1 MKLTVKILSL
11 IIAII
16 CAFGLIACNTGNTDK
31 NDSETPK
38 NAKLRSAIDLT
49 KAWNEVSETENSLVQ
64 GCIIIRKEFA
74 EAHPAEVKAFLDEYK
89 ASVDFVNANVEE
101 ASALIAEAGIVP
113 KAAIAKKA
121 IPNCNIAYMEGD
133 AMKNSLSAF
142 YETLYSV
149 NPAAIGGALPDD
161 GLYYKRA
168 ETASAA
174 DSTLKVNVT
183 VLSGTT
189 GMGAAKLI
197 SDAKAGN
204 ATLDYT
210 FNVVADPTQISAGI
224 VGKSI
229 DIAAVPTNLAST
241 LYKKTNGGVQ
251 VLAVNTL
258 GVLYIMEKGNSLTDI
273 KSLKGKTVYVP
284 GQGTNPEYILQYII
298 EKNGMKVGTD
308 VIFDYT
314 YNSPDALANAVSAGL
329 VDIALL
335 PEPKVSVILIQ
346 QAAAEAANTTASK

>member
-1 MKLTVKILSL
+1 MKTTAKILSL
-11 IIAII
+11 VLAII
-16 CAFGLIACNTGNTDK
+16 CTFGLVACNNGNA
-31 NDSETPK
+31 NNNGGETPK
-38 NAKLRSAIDLT
+38 EDAKLRSAIDLT

-74 EAHPAEVKAFLDEYK
+74 EAHPAEVNAFLNEYK
-89 ASVDFVNANVEE
+89 ASVEFVNTNVDE

-113 KAAIAKKA
+113 KAPIAKKA
-121 IPNCNIAYMEGD
+121 IPNCNIAYMEGE
-133 AMKNSLSAF
+133 AMKTSLSAF
-142 YETLYSV
+142 YNALYGV
-149 NPAAIGGALPDD
+149 NPAAIGGAIPND
-161 GLYYKRA
+161 GLYYNRT
-168 ETASAA
+168 ETTEAP

-197 SDAKAGN
+197 SDSKKGN
-204 ATLDYT
+204 AALDYT
-210 FNVVADPTQISAGI
+210 FTVVSDPTQIAAGI
-224 VGKSI
+224 VGGSI

-251 VLAVNTL
+251 VLAINTL
-258 GVLYIMEKGNSLTDI
+258 GVLYIIEKGTALTDV

-308 VIFDYT
+308 VTFDYT
-314 YNSPDALANAVSAGL
+314 YKSPDELATAVSAGL

-346 QAAAEAANTTASK
+346 QATAEAAATTK